1 MPLFAGY
8 NHKKFYKKR
17 RPKSGRLFL
26 CLRDL
31 AFIKIPI
38 LLIFCPYFPLQLWLH
53 SSLCARRCN
62 KNYKQKT
69 LRNIGTSIFA
79 KSLSIIF
86 ISVLVP
92 VKDSYALC
100 KKLPVAEVV
109 QYQHVYD
116 GDTILLKDGRKV
128 RLIGINAP
136 EIGRKGK
143 ASQAFAQKSKHKLKQ
158 LLSTSPI
165 INLSY
170 DLEKKDRYN
179 RSLAY
184 IYLPDGTAV
193 QTVDTNNVYLMTSIL
208 QDVIKK
214 GTGRKARSLK
224 RDDIGGKTGTTYDQ
238 VDAWFS
244 GFNKDF
250 ATTTWVGF
258 DKPRSMGRYETG
270 GKAALPMWIRFMKT
284 ALEQSPDVKLPVPDD
299 IISVKIDAE
308 TAQLAGKN
316 TKQSLFEYFIKDSE
330 PEENS
335 SIKSNESLQNNS
347 EDVELF

>member
-100 KKLPVAEVV
+100 KKLPIAEVV

-184 IYLPDGTAV
+184 IYLPDGTDV
-193 QTVDTNNVYLMTSIL
+193 QAEILLSGLAISI
-208 QDVIKK
+208 VIMPNEKNLSCYRAIEK
-214 GTGRKARSLK
+214 KARNKQKGIWQNIVLKERDSIDLSNKLQKYQFVKGKVVSLK
-224 RDDIGGKTGTTYDQ
+224 LKSKMMIIELDNNLSVKL
-238 VDAWFS
+238 S
-244 GFNKDF
+244 
-250 ATTTWVGF
+250 
-258 DKPRSMGRYETG
+258 
-270 GKAALPMWIRFMKT
+270 GKAFFAYKKQDLLGKKIKVRG
-284 ALEQSPDVKLPVPDD
+284 
-299 IISVKIDAE
+299 IIYPFRKKS
-308 TAQLAGKN
+308 GM
-316 TKQSLFEYFIKDSE
+316 
-330 PEENS
+330 
-335 SIKSNESLQNNS
+335 SISHPANITTL
-347 EDVELF
+347 VGY